1 MNQVPS
7 MTAAILRTTR
17 AISQHLMLLV
27 AALFICSSQTLAQ
40 DYEEWSAEVR
50 TSLSFRVN
58 EAAIRP
64 LLPSGWSLR
73 PSTGAPG
80 KVNLSLTFMDRYL
93 VLDAQ
98 GQPLRTGTS
107 RYMVFSVQA
116 RNEVSGQSG
125 VMIIN
130 GISPEGSGAY
140 EVYQPASVAKSERAH
155 SGVNEE
161 SGSTAETWEFVAES
175 GDSVLLDLRY
185 QSAPPTRRQSSIV
198 IRSGHRPEFT
208 RTYHIDQ
215 ASDSLGAPG
224 SANSR
229 IESLTFTATGP
240 LFSTIFDGTEVL
252 TGVTSTPW
260 YHREISIP

>member
-1 MNQVPS
+1 MKRLS
-7 MTAAILRTTR
+7 SITSAMSRHWI
-17 AISQHLMLLV
+17 LLV
-27 AALFICSSQTLAQ
+27 FFLIIGTSQTMAQ
-40 DYEEWSAEVR
+40 EYEEWSAEVR

-58 EAAIRP
+58 EAAIQP
-64 LLPSGWSLR
+64 LLPSGWNLR
-73 PSTGAPG
+73 PITDAPG
-80 KVNLSLTFMDRYL
+80 KVSLSLTFMDRYL

-98 GQPLRTGTS
+98 GQQLRTGTS

-116 RNEVSGQSG
+116 RNEASGQSG

-140 EVYQPASVAKSERAH
+140 EVYQPASVARTERTH

-161 SGSTAETWEFVAES
+161 SGSTAESWEFVAES

-215 ASDSLGAPG
+215 ASDALGVPG
-224 SANSR
+224 SPNSR